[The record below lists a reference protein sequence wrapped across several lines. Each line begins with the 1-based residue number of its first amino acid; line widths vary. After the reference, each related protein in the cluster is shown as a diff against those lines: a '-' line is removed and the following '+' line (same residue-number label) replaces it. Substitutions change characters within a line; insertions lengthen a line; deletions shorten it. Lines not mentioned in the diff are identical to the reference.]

1 MVGVSRR
8 FVIITVALKNTV
20 AFGNKATPSFHFTP
34 YNIIQHGASYRIY
47 RPPFTFLKFCTK
59 VFSCIFE
66 STCTRTYRARLSDD
80 RYNKVEK
87 MRPDKKLAPAIVK
100 QARSAASLIEQLGNV
115 VPREMWNAAITK
127 YVGVC
132 VVVA

>member
-1 MVGVSRR
+1 
-8 FVIITVALKNTV
+8 
-20 AFGNKATPSFHFTP
+20 
-34 YNIIQHGASYRIY
+34 
-47 RPPFTFLKFCTK
+47 
-59 VFSCIFE
+59 
-66 STCTRTYRARLSDD
+66 
-80 RYNKVEK
+80 